1 MICAFDRGRDEPDDR
16 AKHPADEHKEDGKR
30 DPGEL
35 VQAEGADDLDAPAI
49 DLERRHRIDHE
60 GARPESRHHGTT
72 IVLPQAE
79 RAPPGPVRRGL
90 SALQQAR
97 AAEHAGGLELDR
109 TGREAW
115 CVQRVAP
122 ARAIAEQASSAAQAS
137 NTLGWCGRL
146 AAEDVSRAA
155 TRT

>member
-1 MICAFDRGRDEPDDR
+1 MICALIAAATNPTIAPSIPPTNTRTTGQ
-16 AKHPADEHKEDGKR
+16 R

-35 VQAEGADDLDAPAI
+35 VPAEGADDLDAPAI

-115 CVQRVAP
+115 CVHRVAH
-122 ARAIAEQASSAAQAS
+122 ARTIGAQAR
-137 NTLGWCGRL
+137 CP
-146 AAEDVSRAA
+146 A
-155 TRT
+155 